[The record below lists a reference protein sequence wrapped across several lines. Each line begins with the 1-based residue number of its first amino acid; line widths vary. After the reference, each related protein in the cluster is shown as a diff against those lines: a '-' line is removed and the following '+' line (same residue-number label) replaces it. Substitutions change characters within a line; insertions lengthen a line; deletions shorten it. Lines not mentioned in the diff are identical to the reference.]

1 MWSCLAVGCFTVLG
15 GCWCDILNVHE
26 NRFREEL
33 ECVLSEFSKYHT
45 KVLLRDSVL
54 RLPPYVDKIIEFRA
68 VFWDILPCKMIVDR
82 RFSGAYCRHH
92 LG

>member
-1 MWSCLAVGCFTVLG
+1 MWSCLAIGCFTVPG

-45 KVLLRDSVL
+45 TVLLR
-54 RLPPYVDKIIEFRA
+54 
-68 VFWDILPCKMIVDR
+68 
-82 RFSGAYCRHH
+82 RFSAKVTSICRQNY
-92 LG
+92 